1 MNQQFK
7 KLNNI
12 VGWLTFAIALSVY
25 AMTAEPTGSLWDCG
39 EFISA
44 SHKLQVVH
52 PPGAPLFLMINRMFA
67 VVAESVS
74 SNPENIAYAINLSSG
89 VCSAF
94 LVLFIFW
101 STTILAKLSLV
112 GRKGEIEDAG
122 QMWSILG
129 AGVVAGLSTTFA
141 TSVWFSAVEGEVYAM
156 SSFFTGLVVWAGL
169 RWYNDETPK
178 ADRWLVFI
186 SYMIGLSI
194 GVHLLSILVAPFV
207 ALLYYYKNFTKEED
221 RTFPFIGTILAGLS
235 GVGVLVLIQYIIIPK
250 IPAMAAGMDYT
261 FVNSLGMGV
270 GMGMLFFVIL
280 LGALIAA
287 AIYWASKN
295 KMYHAQSWLTS
306 LAMVLIGFSTYGM
319 IVLRAN
325 TNVPINMNAPAD
337 PYSLLSYLNREQ
349 YGDRPLVRGPH
360 YFSPIKRDING
371 QAVYNKVRDVYRPV
385 VTNGKARYETVD
397 TKMEPV
403 YDDKDMMLF
412 PRLGHTDRAAQY
424 MGWLGHQSEMKEDY
438 EKCMRNSGGNQQA
451 CEALNPNNPKA
462 YAGWANKNKRPSM
475 GENIGFFFNY
485 QISWMYVR
493 YFMWNFVGRQNAQQ
507 GSDGSAAQGNWISG
521 ISAIDGM
528 YTHNQSEMTEAMLR
542 DKGRNTYYFLPLIF
556 GLLGMFFHFSQ
567 RPKEAFAVL
576 ALFIL
581 TGLAIIVFLNQP
593 PSEPRERDYAFAGSI
608 FTFCIWI
615 GMSVPLLYAT
625 FRNKIGSA
633 MAAAAAIPLVLSAPL
648 IMGAQNWDDH
658 SRAGHFGAR
667 DYATN
672 FLNSCAPNAILFT
685 YGDND
690 TYPLWYAQEVEGIR
704 TDVRVVNFSLLA
716 VDWYINQ
723 LRYKINKS
731 DAIKMTMPEAA
742 YRGERRNYLPIDVDN
757 RNAMNLFEVVK
768 FMSESHKKFSGVESY
783 IPSGILQAPV
793 DLAAVRKNNAL
804 PTSMPDSLIPS
815 VVEFIAATPYWTKDD
830 LALIDIIST
839 NIQNGW
845 ERPIYFAVTC
855 RPDKLA
861 PYRDYLQLEGMAL
874 RLVPFRTPANPNSY
888 AAMQL
893 GRVEID
899 TMYNN
904 IMTRFRWGNFDK
916 IETFID
922 ESYRPSVQSVQ
933 YSMVRLTDELIR
945 AGDNERAKNVIEKF
959 FAVFPHMNF
968 PYDENR
974 VATQMLMYYYRIG
987 QGAEADKIVD
997 IIVTELIAKYKFYMS
1012 LTSERE
1018 RGAFESDLQYNLYLL
1033 ENMQSLIAQST
1044 DAAFKDKMKL
1054 ALQAAKIQL
1063 SEPMPIEPPTAPT
1076 KVDTTKAD
1084 TTKK

>member
-12 VGWLTFAIALSVY
+12 VGWCTFAIALMVY
-25 AMTAEPTGSLWDCG
+25 ALTTEPTGSLWDCG

-44 SHKLQVVH
+44 SYKLQVVH

-67 VVAESVS
+67 IVAETVS
-74 SNPENIAYAINLSSG
+74 NNPENIAYAINLSSG
-89 VCSAF
+89 VCTAF

-112 GRKGEIEDAG
+112 GRNGEITDAG
-122 QMWSILG
+122 MMWSILG
-129 AGVVAGLSTTFA
+129 AGVAAGLATTFA

-156 SSFFTGLVVWAGL
+156 SSFFTGLVVWAAL
-169 RWYNDETPK
+169 RWYITDTPK

-186 SYMIGLSI
+186 SYMVGLSI

-207 ALLYYYKNFTKEED
+207 ALLYYYKNFTNDEN
-221 RTFPFIGTILAGLS
+221 RRFPWVGTVLAGLS
-235 GVGVLVLIQYIIIPK
+235 GMGVLVLIQNIVIPK
-250 IPAMAAGMDYT
+250 IPAMAAGVDFY
-261 FVNSLGMGV
+261 FVNTLGTSV
-270 GMGMLFFVIL
+270 GFGLLFFAIA
-280 LGALIAA
+280 LGSLVAA
-287 AIYWASKN
+287 AIYYATKIKN
-295 KMYHAQSWLTS
+295 YHLQSWLTS
-306 LAMVLIGFSTYGM
+306 FAMVLIGFSTYGM

-325 TNVPINMNAPAD
+325 TNIPINMNAPAD

-349 YGDRPLVRGPH
+349 YGDRPLLRGPH
-360 YFSPIKRDING
+360 YFSPILRDRSGNP
-371 QAVYNKVRDVYRPV
+371 VTNKVKDVYRPV
-385 VTNGKARYETVD
+385 KKGDKTRYEIVD
-397 TKMEPV
+397 TKQDYV
-403 YDDKDMMLF
+403 YDPQHTMFF
-412 PRLGHTDRAAQY
+412 PRLGHTDRSQQY
-424 MGWLGHQSEMKEDY
+424 FTWLGHRDEMEEDY
-438 EKCMRNSGGNQQA
+438 NECLRKSGGKAEA
-451 CEALNPNNPKA
+451 CGMLDPRNPKA
-462 YAGWANKNKRPSM
+462 YSAWANKNERPSM
-475 GENIGFFFNY
+475 GDNLSFFVNY
-485 QISWMYVR
+485 QINWMYIR

-507 GSDGSAAQGNWISG
+507 GTDGGPSQGNWISG
-521 ISAIDGM
+521 IGFIDAL
-528 YTHNQSEMTEAMLR
+528 YTHNQSNMTEAMLN
-542 DKGRNTYYFLPLIF
+542 DKGRNTYFFLPLIF

-576 ALFIL
+576 SLFIL

-615 GMSVPLLYAT
+615 GMAVPLLYMT
-625 FRNKIGSA
+625 LRNSLA
-633 MAAAAAIPLVLSAPL
+633 SVVAASIAIPVVLSAPI
-648 IMGAQNWDDH
+648 IMGFQNWDDH
-658 SRAGHFGAR
+658 SRAHHYGAR

-672 FLNSCAPNAILFT
+672 FLNSCAPNAIIFT

-742 YRGERRNYLPIDVDN
+742 YRGQLRNYLPIDVEN
-757 RNAMNLFEVVK
+757 RVPMNIFQAVK
-768 FMSESHKKFSGVESY
+768 FMSETNKKFATVESY
-783 IPSGILQAPV
+783 IPSGVLQVPV
-793 DLAAVRKNNAL
+793 DLSAIRKNNVIPA
-804 PTSMPDSLIPS
+804 SYPDSLVPATL
-815 VVEFIAATPYWTKDD
+815 EFMPETQYWTKDD
-830 LALIDIIST
+830 LALVDIIST

-861 PYRDYLQLEGMAL
+861 PYKDYLQLEGMAL
-874 RLVPFRTPANPNSY
+874 RLVPIKTVVPNTY
-888 AAMQL
+888 AAMQM
-893 GRVEID
+893 GRVELD

-904 IMTRFRWGNFDK
+904 IMNRFRWGNFDK
-916 IETFID
+916 METFID

-945 AGDNERAKNVIEKF
+945 KNDNKRATDVIDKF

-974 VATQMLMYYYRIG
+974 VVPQMLMYYYRV
-987 QGAEADKIVD
+987 GAQDKAKAIAQVVID
-997 IIVTELIAKYKFYMS
+997 ELLAKNGFYMS
-1012 LTSERE
+1012 LTSDRE
-1018 RGAFESDLQYNLYLL
+1018 RLAFSNDLSYNLYLL
-1033 ENMQSLIAQST
+1033 ENMHMLLEQCT
-1044 DAAFKDKMKL
+1044 DTAFKDKMQK
-1054 ALQAAKIQL
+1054 AIEAVGVKPKQQMPP
-1063 SEPMPIEPPTAPT
+1063 STMPI
-1076 KVDTTKAD
+1076 D
-1084 TTKK
+1084 